1 MNPQPIFMRPMAF
14 WIVWKPY
21 FHTMAMGIIF
31 SLIAS
36 VYIQNNLIMS
46 PEENFYRQLVLWV
59 DVGIILAIGALT
71 HTLLLKK
78 TSLFFFS
85 NDDNQSPV
93 TTPSLLQEIATEIVN
108 YPVKFCA
115 YGLIA
120 TIYGTVL
127 FTALTVTIPFIIHSM
142 TWYDYLAHA
151 LIAVSIFIW
160 PLALLQFF
168 VLENLMTS
176 LAAHVSHSP
185 IEPLSVVPISFR
197 MKLLAV
203 VFIPLTSVCILLITI
218 LSRQRESEL
227 LVQSNIYWLLAGTAL
242 YALVVVW
249 LFSRSTLRSVGHM
262 QAYLSDQRPPE
273 VFRVTTDEIGTL
285 NSNFQRYHQRLE
297 NLTGQLREW
306 SVAIGHESKEILNTS
321 KYQHVSSSNQASAIA
336 QITTTLEELV
346 HSVNQISEDILRV
359 NKALQNGF
367 SQVGQ
372 GKEFI
377 DKTLTSI
384 EQIHSEAT
392 LGSQRAMDLSLRM
405 SQIEE
410 VMKIINY
417 ITDHTK
423 ILAFNAAIETAAAG
437 ELGERFGVVA
447 TEIRQL
453 AQNISNSTEEIKK
466 IIADVRKAT
475 HISVLATE
483 KELKL
488 VQHGKQSAADAQ
500 EAFNH
505 IYEMVKQTF
514 ESIEHITRAIE
525 QQKTAH
531 EQVFFS
537 IKEID
542 NSAKEQLAQSE
553 NAAEPSTNLQ
563 KFSDAIRNALN

>member
-1 MNPQPIFMRPMAF
+1 MSQQPMLRPFSF

-21 FHTMAMGIIF
+21 FYTMAMGIIF

-36 VYIQNNLIMS
+36 VYIQSNMAMT
-46 PEENFYRQLVLWV
+46 PDENFYRQLVLWV

-85 NDDNQSPV
+85 NDDIATSV
-93 TTPSLLQEIATEIVN
+93 ATPAVLQEIATEIVN

-127 FTALTVTIPFIIHSM
+127 FTALTVTIPFIIDSIP
-142 TWYDYLAHA
+142 WYDYLANA
-151 LIAVSIFIW
+151 LVAVSIFVW

-168 VLENLMTS
+168 VLENLMMS
-176 LAAHVSHSP
+176 LAAQISQSP
-185 IEPLSVVPISFR
+185 AEPLSVVPISFR
-197 MKLLAV
+197 MKLSAV
-203 VFIPLTSVCILLITI
+203 VFIPLISVCTLLITMM
-218 LSRQRESEL
+218 SRQRESGMAA
-227 LVQSNIYWLLAGTAL
+227 QSDVYWLLAGTAL
-242 YALVVVW
+242 YALATVW
-249 LFSRSTLRSVGHM
+249 LFSRSTLRPVRLM
-262 QAYLSDQRPPE
+262 QSYLSNERAPK
-273 VFRVTTDEIGTL
+273 VFRVTTDEIAALSGH
-285 NSNFQRYHQRLE
+285 FQHYHRQLE

-306 SVAIGHESKEILNTS
+306 SVAIGQESKEISNTS
-321 KYQHVSSSNQASAIA
+321 KYQHVASSNQASAIA

-359 NKALQNGF
+359 NKVLQNGF
-367 SQVGQ
+367 AQVSK
-372 GKEFI
+372 GKDFI
-377 DKTLTSI
+377 DKTLNSI

-466 IIADVRKAT
+466 IITDVRKAT

-553 NAAEPSTNLQ
+553 NAVEPTENLQ